1 MGSENEK
8 AKKVNY
14 NYTHHIINIFKKLQM
29 PARLEEKVIKL
40 FSMIDVDDSKTIDRE
55 ETLKFWSKG
64 FAKINSKVLFEQ
76 VDKNNDGAIQ
86 LEEWLEFWRVVYE
99 SGYDE
104 DEICAELDNMINGG
118 SWVKFDTNTK
128 LNKERDKQLKKK
140 GKW

>member
-1 MGSENEK
+1 
-8 AKKVNY
+8 
-14 NYTHHIINIFKKLQM
+14 M
-29 PARLEEKVIKL
+29 PSRLEEKVRKL

-104 DEICAELDNMINGG
+104 DEICTELDNMINGG

>member
-1 MGSENEK
+1 
-8 AKKVNY
+8 
-14 NYTHHIINIFKKLQM
+14 
-29 PARLEEKVIKL
+29 
-40 FSMIDVDDSKTIDRE
+40 MIDVDDSKTIDRE

-86 LEEWLEFWRVVYE
+86 LEEWIEFWRVVYE

-104 DEICAELDNMINGG
+104 EEICAELDNMINGG
-118 SWVKFDTNTK
+118 SWVKFDTRSN

>member
-1 MGSENEK
+1 
-8 AKKVNY
+8 
-14 NYTHHIINIFKKLQM
+14 M
-29 PARLEEKVIKL
+29 PPKLEEKVRRL

-104 DEICAELDNMINGG
+104 EEISAELDNMINGG
-118 SWVKFDTNTK
+118 SWVKFDTRSN